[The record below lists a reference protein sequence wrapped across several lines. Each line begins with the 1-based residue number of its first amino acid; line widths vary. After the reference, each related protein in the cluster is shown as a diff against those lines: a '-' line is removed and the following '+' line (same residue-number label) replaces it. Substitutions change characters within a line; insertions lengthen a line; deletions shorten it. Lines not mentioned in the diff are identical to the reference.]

1 VVQATNGRDALA
13 ILNDTTIAGFNCVLM
28 DVQMPE
34 MDGFECTAIIRDR
47 EQHTQVRLP
56 IIAMT
61 AHAMK
66 GDEARCLA
74 AGMDGYLSK
83 PIQPD
88 EFFDVIERHLY
99 PSSVPSSPAAW
110 SLPTD

>member
-1 VVQATNGRDALA
+1 MWLTRRLPVFG
-13 ILNDTTIAGFNCVLM
+13 CVLM

-47 EQHTQVRLP
+47 EQLTTSRLP

-66 GDEARCLA
+66 GDDARCLA

-83 PIQPD
+83 PIDPD
-88 EFFDVIERHLY
+88 ELFEFVERPLG
-99 PSSVPSSPAAW
+99 V
-110 SLPTD
+110 